1 MAGNASW
8 VRSPGQPVTNGA
20 SPASRAT
27 RQLDVDV
34 LPDWIDRL
42 FGAAYALCGSPE
54 DAEDLVQETCLRVLR
69 RPRLLRRESEGAY
82 LMRALRNTWIDTR
95 RSRWSTM
102 ERASIQELDL
112 VAAPGTDA
120 ATIADAHE
128 AYQAVTRLS
137 APLRA
142 TIVAVD
148 VLGLSYKEAAR
159 ALGTPEGTIM
169 SRLYRARQRVAASLG
184 DLE

>member
-1 MAGNASW
+1 MAGQASW
-8 VRSPGQPVTNGA
+8 LGSPRRLGA
-20 SPASRAT
+20 RGAAPARAVG
-27 RQLDVDV
+27 RQLEAES

-42 FGAAYALCGSPE
+42 FRAAYALSGSRE

-69 RPRLLRRESEGAY
+69 RPRLVRRESDGAY
-82 LMRALRNTWIDTR
+82 LMRALRNTWVDMR
-95 RSRWSTM
+95 RSRWNRI
-102 ERASIQELDL
+102 ERAPAEELDF
-112 VAAPGTDA
+112 VAAPGTDPT
-120 ATIADAHE
+120 TIADARA
-128 AYQAVTRLS
+128 AYEAVTQLS
-137 APLRA
+137 PPLRS

-169 SRLYRARQRVAASLG
+169 SRLYRARQRVAANLG